1 MNELAWWKRALVI
14 LVLGTLAILLYFSAS
29 GFFNVWVVPMMKD
42 LSPERAHQSI
52 GMVLVLISFV
62 AAFIAAFFSVFLYE
76 MTGGGR
82 PLLMGIVFALPL
94 ILIQGY
100 VLVGTRQGPEMLT
113 IHLVEMVGILL
124 AFVIVSFLGRKVY
137 RRFFTTGTTGGSGTP
152 TP

>member
-1 MNELAWWKRALVI
+1 MNELAWWKKVLVI

-29 GFFNVWVVPMMKD
+29 GFFNIWVVPMMKD
-42 LSPERAHQSI
+42 LSPAQAHQSI
-52 GMVLVLISFV
+52 GVVLVLISFV

-82 PLLMGIVFALPL
+82 PLLMGILFSLPL

-100 VLVGTRQGPEMLT
+100 VLIVARLEPEMLT

-124 AFVIVSFLGRKVY
+124 AFVVVSFLGRKVF
-137 RRFFTTGTTGGSGTP
+137 RRFFSTGGSATP

>member
-1 MNELAWWKRALVI
+1 MNELAWWKKTIVI
-14 LVLGTLAILLYFSAS
+14 LVLGTLAVLLYFSAS

-52 GMVLVLISFV
+52 GTVLVLISFV

-100 VLVGTRQGPEMLT
+100 VLIGARLEPEMLT

-124 AFVIVSFLGRKVY
+124 AFIMVAFLGRKVF
-137 RRFFTTGTTGGSGTP
+137 RRFFSSGGPETP

>member
-1 MNELAWWKRALVI
+1 MNELAWWKKVLVI

-42 LSPERAHQSI
+42 LSPAQAHQSI
-52 GMVLVLISFV
+52 GVVLVLISFV

-82 PLLMGIVFALPL
+82 PLLMGILFSLPL

-100 VLVGTRQGPEMLT
+100 VLIGARLEPEMLA

-124 AFVIVSFLGRKVY
+124 AFVVVSFLGRTLPAMESEAKA
-137 RRFFTTGTTGGSGTP
+137 GSP
-152 TP
+152 R

>member
-1 MNELAWWKRALVI
+1 MNELAWWKKLLVI
-14 LVLGTLAILLYFSAS
+14 LALGTLAILLYFSAS

-42 LSPERAHQSI
+42 LSPAQAHQSI
-52 GMVLVLISFV
+52 GVVLVLISFV

-82 PLLMGIVFALPL
+82 PLLMGILFSLPL

-100 VLVGTRQGPEMLT
+100 VLIGARLEPEMLT

-124 AFVIVSFLGRKVY
+124 AFVVVSFLGRKVF
-137 RRFFTTGTTGGSGTP
+137 RRFFSTGSSATP